1 VAGYRSGELSPV
13 QVTKDT
19 LERIER
25 LNDTVN
31 AYGLLDPAGALDA
44 ARLSE
49 QRWLRGEPVGVLDGV
64 PISIKD
70 TMLTEG
76 WPMLRGSYTVDKSGP

>member
-1 VAGYRSGELSPV
+1 V

-31 AYGLLDPAGALDA
+31 AYCLLDPAGALDA
-44 ARLSE
+44 SRLSE
-49 QRWLRGEPVGVLDGV
+49 QRWLRGESVGVLDGV
-64 PISIKD
+64 PTSIKD
-70 TMLTEG
+70 ILLTEG
-76 WPMLRGSYTVDKSGP
+76 WPTLRGSYTVDKSGP